1 MRGQNGVT
9 AAINEPEHVV
19 MRNFLAKT
27 DAARA
32 ENAALVIK
40 RHPRAELHSF
50 RLFHFVLQET
60 RLRTAIVDTE
70 LLQTAFAGLIAD
82 RTIKRVIDQ
91 EKFHDAPLTFLHQG

>member
-1 MRGQNGVT
+1 VT

-19 MRNFLAKT
+19 VRDFLAET

-60 RLRTAIVDTE
+60 RLRNAVIDTE
-70 LLQTAFAGLIAD
+70 LLQLAFAGLIAD
-82 RTIKRVIDQ
+82 RAI
-91 EKFHDAPLTFLHQG
+91 